1 MTDIGTWNE
10 HRAKENL
17 ATAAPPCEVNLRD
30 DAVDATEGLPALVWS
45 GSVFRF
51 AGALVRAMS
60 LDDVAMAI
68 ATHAAAVMGARCTH
82 VALLDEDGRV
92 AVSLFAG
99 QGLPSRRLRGRRG
112 QDRFPW
118 DETLRTGTA
127 QVFPSTA
134 DLHKVYPD
142 TVALWQAPATGPVVT
157 VPLSAAGEIRGA
169 VTFGFPPGS
178 PLRVENDPVLAEISS
193 LAAQAAQ
200 AAQRGAVHDTER
212 RCTEVLQAAYLPAR
226 LPSIPSLALASRYF
240 PADDPFAVGGDWYDA
255 IELSE
260 ARVVL
265 TIGDVAGHGVKAAT
279 TMGSLRSALRALA
292 MVEPSPAA
300 ILTLLNAY
308 VAKFKPEAFA
318 TALVAVIDS
327 AGGVLRYAIAGHP
340 PAVLVDADG
349 SAELLTEPL
358 GPPLGLA
365 GSRYGEGERLLAA
378 GSALIL
384 YSDGLV
390 ERRLTS
396 LEETIADLVQSASG
410 KYAATAEEICD
421 RVTGRL
427 LSGVELFDDACV
439 LVAMRPRLTRPSA
452 TG

>member
-1 MTDIGTWNE
+1 
-10 HRAKENL
+10 
-17 ATAAPPCEVNLRD
+17 V
-30 DAVDATEGLPALVWS
+30 
-45 GSVFRF
+45 
-51 AGALVRAMS
+51 
-60 LDDVAMAI
+60 
-68 ATHAAAVMGARCTH
+68 
-82 VALLDEDGRV
+82 
-92 AVSLFAG
+92 
-99 QGLPSRRLRGRRG
+99 
-112 QDRFPW
+112 
-118 DETLRTGTA
+118 
-127 QVFPSTA
+127 
-134 DLHKVYPD
+134 
-142 TVALWQAPATGPVVT
+142 
-157 VPLSAAGEIRGA
+157 
-169 VTFGFPPGS
+169 
-178 PLRVENDPVLAEISS
+178 
-193 LAAQAAQ
+193 
-200 AAQRGAVHDTER
+200 
-212 RCTEVLQAAYLPAR
+212 
-226 LPSIPSLALASRYF
+226 
-240 PADDPFAVGGDWYDA
+240 
-255 IELSE
+255 
-260 ARVVL
+260 
-265 TIGDVAGHGVKAAT
+265 
-279 TMGSLRSALRALA
+279 
-292 MVEPSPAA
+292 

-365 GSRYGEGERLLAA
+365 GSRYGEGERLLAP
-378 GSALIL
+378 GSALIR